1 MEFLHEGSG
10 QTVIDEA
17 RAKHHVQALLAQ
29 LRQRGPL
36 RRVLIL
42 PPDMTRLHSWAG
54 FLTCELYEQLHRVAE
69 VAILPAVGTHLAM
82 SADELTHMFPGVPHS
97 VFHVHDWRNGVVP
110 IGEVPAA
117 LVQQLSDGKLDFSI
131 KVELDRLLIQEK
143 WDAIISVGQLVP
155 HEVIGIANHAKNVFI
170 GVGGSDLINKSHWL
184 GAVYGIERILGRAD
198 TPVRAV
204 LDYASEHFAR
214 HLPIVYLLTVRA
226 RSAQGN
232 LVTRG
237 LYAGDDRAC
246 FERGADLCRRVNL
259 DLLERAPRKV
269 VVYLDPLEYKSTWL
283 ANKAIYRTRMAIA
296 DAGALMVLAPGVRTF
311 GEDATIDRL
320 IRRFGYRGTPTT
332 LAKVRAELEL
342 AANLSAAAHLIHGSS
357 EGRFTITYCPGQ
369 LSRAEIEAVGFRYGE
384 LSALMSRYDP
394 LRLRDGWNRLV
405 DGEEVYFI
413 SNPAIGLWGTAD
425 RFAEGN

>member
-17 RAKHHVQALLAQ
+17 RAKHHLQSLLAR
-29 LRQRGPL
+29 LRERGPL

-54 FLTCELYEQLHRVAE
+54 FLTCELYEQLHQVAE

-82 SADELTHMFPGVPHS
+82 SADELKHMFPGVPHG
-97 VFHVHDWRNGVVP
+97 VFQVHGWRNGVVP
-110 IGEVPAA
+110 IGEVPSA
-117 LVQQLSDGKLDFSI
+117 LVKQLSEGKLDFSI
-131 KVELDRLLIQEK
+131 KVELDRLLIQEN

-184 GAVYGIERILGRAD
+184 GAVYGIERIMGRAD

-226 RSAQGN
+226 RAASGN

-237 LYAGDDRAC
+237 LYSGDDRAC
-246 FERGADLCRRVNL
+246 FERGAALCRQVNL
-259 DLLERAPRKV
+259 DRLERAPGKV

-283 ANKAIYRTRMAIA
+283 GNKAIYRTRMAIA
-296 DAGALMVLAPGVRTF
+296 DAGALIVLAPGVRTF
-311 GEDATIDRL
+311 GEDAAIDRL
-320 IRRFGYRGTPTT
+320 IRRFGYRGTHIT
-332 LAKVRAELEL
+332 LAKVRAEPEL
-342 AANLSAAAHLIHGSS
+342 SANLSASAHLIHGSS

-369 LSRAEIEAVGFRYGE
+369 LSRAEIEGVGFRYGE
-384 LSALMSRYDP
+384 LSALLSRYDP

-413 SNPAIGLWGTAD
+413 SNPALGLWGTAD

>member
-1 MEFLHEGSG
+1 MEFLHEGSR

-17 RAKHHVQALLAQ
+17 CAKHHMQSLLGK
-29 LRQRGPL
+29 LRERGPL
-36 RRVLIL
+36 KRVLIL

-69 VAILPAVGTHLAM
+69 VAILPAVGTHLPM
-82 SADELTHMFPGVPHS
+82 SAEELTHMFPGVPHGA
-97 VFHVHDWRNGVVP
+97 FHVHDWRNGVAA
-110 IGEVPAA
+110 IGEVSAA
-117 LVQQLSDGKLDFSI
+117 LVQQLSEGKLDFSI
-131 KVELDRLLIQEK
+131 TVELDRLLIQEN

-184 GAVYGIERILGRAD
+184 GAVYGIERIMGRAD

-204 LDYASEHFAR
+204 LDNASQQFAR

-226 RSAQGN
+226 RCVQGN

-246 FERGADLCRRVNL
+246 FERGAALCRQVNL
-259 DLLERAPRKV
+259 DRLERAPGKV

-283 ANKAIYRTRMAIA
+283 GNKAIYRTRMAIA
-296 DAGALMVLAPGVRTF
+296 DAGALIVLAPGVRTF

-332 LAKVRAELEL
+332 LAKVRSEPEL

-369 LSRAEIEAVGFRYGE
+369 LSRAEIESIGFRYGA
-384 LSALMSRYDP
+384 LSEVMSRYDP
-394 LRLRDGWNRLV
+394 LRLRDGWNRLA

-413 SNPAIGLWGTAD
+413 SNPALGLWGTAD